1 MAKDTGSEIVAQHA
15 MPPPAPRPPRPNVT
29 VLEEDDWT
37 EKLEAIIQRDYFPD
51 VPKLEN
57 QLEWLRVCI
66 PFAVKESGGLA
77 VMEVMVGDR
86 FMAQWFYWRC

>member
-1 MAKDTGSEIVAQHA
+1 MAKDTGSEIVAQRA
-15 MPPPAPRPPRPNVT
+15 MPPPAPRPPRPKVT

-57 QLEWLRVCI
+57 QLEWLRVSL
-66 PFAVKESGGLA
+66 PLPVKQSE
-77 VMEVMVGDR
+77 
-86 FMAQWFYWRC
+86 WFVSN